1 MPPKLN
7 YILTSAFYCFYL
19 VGSDFQG
26 LAYHIPLLHMSSPS
40 QLKILTLLLT
50 VRHRFLEHDG
60 VAYISFYFFL
70 FSFPSFSSFFSLL
83 FPFSPFLLA
92 SLLFSL
98 FPSFCNSPLH
108 YCTLLNLFFPF
119 SLFSSFCLLS
129 LLSSFSSLF
138 SPLIPSS
145 TLLCLL
151 TGPLSFPSLYALFF
165 LPSSFSSLL
174 YPFSFSPSFTSFLF
188 FSFLFFSLAFSLFPL
203 VMISLVQQTSAHP
216 ATHSLSQQET
226 EERMKNSQVKTGRS
240 LTSYHHRQNRFDFNL
255 IYCTL
260 K

>member
-1 MPPKLN
+1 MME
-7 YILTSAFYCFYL
+7 
-19 VGSDFQG
+19 
-26 LAYHIPLLHMSSPS
+26 LH
-40 QLKILTLLLT
+40 T
-50 VRHRFLEHDG
+50 
-60 VAYISFYFFL
+60 FL
-70 FSFPSFSSFFSLL
+70 FIFFSFLFLPFLHFFSIL

-98 FPSFCNSPLH
+98 FPSFCNSLLH
-108 YCTLLNLFFPF
+108 YCTLLNLLFPF

-165 LPSSFSSLL
+165 LPIPLSVHFSILFLFRPLSSL
-174 YPFSFSPSFTSFLF
+174 SFF

-255 IYCTL
+255 IYCIL